1 MVLIRVNIFHFTISQ
16 SISQFFSMS
25 HNVTALCLSMSCSAP
40 CQFEQNMAHVAVL
53 DTMEHLRSY
62 LDIQRVSK

>member
-1 MVLIRVNIFHFTISQ
+1 
-16 SISQFFSMS
+16 MS
-25 HNVTALCLSMSCSAP
+25 HNITALCLSVSCSAP

-62 LDIQRVSK
+62 LDIQQVSK